1 MHHPCS
7 GLRPPPVAG
16 KARSS
21 ALLLSL
27 AALAC
32 ACASRQRA
40 DAFEADLLLRG
51 GPIFL
56 ADSAGTTH
64 RALAVRLA
72 RVVALDADAEALVGP
87 RTRVV
92 DLRGRLATP
101 GMNDAHCHLGAGG
114 LGLLEVDLRG
124 STSLAEIERR
134 VAEGAKSAAPGEWI
148 TGRGWD
154 QTRLPSRELGPGGWP
169 TKETLDRA
177 GGDHPVYLRRVDGHT
192 GWASSRALQIAG
204 VDARTQDPSGGR
216 IVRDARGE
224 PTGILEERA
233 TELVAAKV
241 PPPSPDKRR
250 RGILA
255 ALRLAARTGV
265 TSVQTDAPA
274 EDFAVY
280 TDLRREERLTL
291 RVYGWVELTEEEIGR
306 FKGLGEEAPFG
317 DYWLRRGLLKAYAD
331 GTLGSRT
338 AWMLEPYADDS
349 RTRGIRRI
357 PVPELEALVLAADRA
372 GLQVAVHAIGDAANR
387 EVLDAFEKAARATDR
402 RGARHRIEHAQV
414 LAPSDIARFAELGV
428 VASMQPTHAT
438 SDLRWAEDRIGPKRA
453 AAGAYA
459 WRKLLEAGARIAFG
473 TDFAVEPLAPI
484 EGLYSAVTRQSREAP
499 FGPAGGWIPSE
510 KLTLADAIRLYTTGS
525 AYAEFQENDKGTLE
539 VGKLADLVVWDRDLF
554 KTPEAKLLDAK
565 PVLTVVGGRVVFEAQ

>member
-1 MHHPCS
+1 LLS
-7 GLRPPPVAG
+7 FA
-16 KARSS
+16 
-21 ALLLSL
+21 ALL
-27 AALAC
+27 C
-32 ACASRQRA
+32 ACASRQRP
-40 DAFEADLLLRG
+40 DAVAADLILRG

-56 ADSAGTTH
+56 ADSAGTTS
-64 RALAVRLA
+64 RALAIRLA

-87 RTRVV
+87 RTRIV

-114 LGLLEVDLRG
+114 VALLEVDLRG
-124 STSLAEIERR
+124 ATSLAEIERR
-134 VAEGAKSAAPGEWI
+134 VAEGAKAAAPGEWV

-169 TKETLDRA
+169 TKESLDRA
-177 GGDHPVYLRRVDGHT
+177 AGGHPVYVRRVDGHT
-192 GWASSRALQIAG
+192 GWASSSALQLAG
-204 VDARTQDPSGGR
+204 VDARTQDPPGGR
-216 IVRDARGE
+216 IVRDAGGQ

-233 TELVAAKV
+233 TELVADKV
-241 PPPSPDKRR
+241 PPPSADKRR
-250 RGILA
+250 RGVLA
-255 ALRLAARTGV
+255 ALELAARTGV

-280 TDLRREERLTL
+280 TDLRREDRLTV
-291 RVYGWVELTEEEIGR
+291 RVYGWVELTNEEISR

-317 DYWLRRGLLKAYAD
+317 DFWLRRGLLKAYAD

-338 AWMLEPYADDS
+338 AWMLEPYADDG

-357 PVPELEALVLAADRA
+357 PVAELDALVLAADRA

-387 EVLDAFEKAARATDR
+387 EVLDAFEKAAQQTGR

-414 LAPSDIARFAELGV
+414 LSPDDIARFAKLGV
-428 VASMQPTHAT
+428 IASMQPTHAT
-438 SDLRWAEDRIGPKRA
+438 SDLRWAEDRIGAKRA
-453 AAGAYA
+453 ADGAYA

-499 FGPAGGWIPSE
+499 FAPAGGWLPSE
-510 KLTLADAIRLYTTGS
+510 KLTLADAIRLYTSGS
-525 AYAEFQENDKGTLE
+525 AYAEFAESDKGTLE

-554 KTPEAKLLDAK
+554 KTPEAKLLEAK
-565 PVLTVVGGRVVFEAQ
+565 PVLTLVGGRVVFEAQ